1 MAAWPT
7 RTRGG
12 RSNSRT
18 RAGNY
23 GGTSTTCSPTPT
35 SRWAS
40 IAPISSLP
48 RRPRSVARTSSPTRA
63 EVCADGDPHRRGS
76 CRRVSKRVHGD
87 RSVGQLVPFDPDDEH
102 VVVPVLVGA
111 FVGRAY
117 LMRVAAVPP
126 RATPGQDVD
135 RRSVRSQANLT
146 AAGHSRGT
154 PDQTPTH
161 EAATSLPDTHHQG
174 TLCPRRRGPMAIGWV
189 TLVVTASRT
198 CRLRF
203 SLGCGTA
210 ANARTDATRC
220 WTLGEAL
227 PSARRSNRAGGD
239 GHGGALRGPRRAVQT
254 SLSIRARA
262 IRRPPRRRR
271 ARRGAV
277 PSRARSGVTPAGSGR
292 ARTPRH
298 RRRGG
303 GVSRHAR

>member
-76 CRRVSKRVHGD
+76 CQRVSKRVHGD

-154 PDQTPTH
+154 PDQN
-161 EAATSLPDTHHQG
+161 PDARSRH
-174 TLCPRRRGPMAIGWV
+174 
-189 TLVVTASRT
+189 VVARHAPSGHFVPAS
-198 CRLRF
+198 
-203 SLGCGTA
+203 
-210 ANARTDATRC
+210 TR
-220 WTLGEAL
+220 A
-227 PSARRSNRAGGD
+227 D
-239 GHGGALRGPRRAVQT
+239 GHWLGDLGRDRQSDLPPSVLAGLRNSSERSDRCDEVLDAWGSAPERSALE
-254 SLSIRARA
+254 
-262 IRRPPRRRR
+262 
-271 ARRGAV
+271 
-277 PSRARSGVTPAGSGR
+277 PSWW
-292 ARTPRH
+292 
-298 RRRGG
+298 
-303 GVSRHAR
+303 